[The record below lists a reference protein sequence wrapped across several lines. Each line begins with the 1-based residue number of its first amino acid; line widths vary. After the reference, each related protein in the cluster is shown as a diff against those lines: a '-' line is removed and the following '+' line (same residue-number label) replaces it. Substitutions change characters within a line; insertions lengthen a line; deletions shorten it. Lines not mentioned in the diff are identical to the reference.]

1 MLNNNYNVYYQKFY
15 IFKNIIN
22 IIDLFNKHLILLLM
36 HFIKRFDGDLHIY
49 VTSHGLFLYYT
60 SPDSVTTI

>member
-1 MLNNNYNVYYQKFY
+1 MLNNNYNVYYQKLY

-36 HFIKRFDGDLHIY
+36 HFTKRFDGDLHIY
-49 VTSHGLFLYYT
+49 VTSHGLFL
-60 SPDSVTTI
+60 